1 LLVLGAHAREQR
13 KHLPTMKPNSR
24 NLCKT
29 GFTLIELL
37 VVIAIIAILAAMLL
51 PALSKAKVKTQRII
65 CLNNGRQIMLGWRMY
80 VEDHNDRVPS
90 AYGNA
95 GDWWPFPS
103 MTFSG
108 NPIVDGQ
115 NHYNWDVE
123 LTVKKSNLW
132 PYCGNSTAIWRCAG
146 DEKYV
151 CTPVKGQTYP
161 RVRSYSMLSWF
172 NGSDADYSSL
182 GGVGYVKYTKMSD
195 VLKPGP
201 AMTIA
206 FLDERVDSINDG
218 EWCSSMIGWD
228 PSDPSQWH
236 FIDGP
241 GNNHA
246 GATGFSFVD
255 GHSEVHKWR
264 DPKTIPAVGQGGMW
278 MIEPNSHDVYW
289 VMERSTR
296 KP

>member
-1 LLVLGAHAREQR
+1 MR
-13 KHLPTMKPNSR
+13 KKRTSALTNK
-24 NLCKT
+24 

-51 PALSKAKVKTQRII
+51 PALGGAKLRAQGIQ
-65 CLNNGRQIMLGWRMY
+65 CMNNTKQLMMAWRFY
-80 VEDHNDRVPS
+80 VEDNSDKVPS
-90 AYGNA
+90 AYGSA

-103 MTFSG
+103 MQWTG
-108 NPIVDGQ
+108 NPVTDGQ
-115 NHYNWDVE
+115 YPYNWDVE

-132 PYCGNSTAIWRCAG
+132 PYCGNSVGIWRCPG
-146 DEKYV
+146 DSKYP
-151 CTPVKGQTYP
+151 CTASSGPYKGQMFP

-172 NGSDADYSSL
+172 NGSDADDASL
-182 GGVGYVKYTKMSD
+182 GGTGYVKYKKMTQ

-201 AMTIA
+201 SMTIL
-206 FLDERVDSINDG
+206 FLDERCDSINDG

-228 PSDPSQWH
+228 PPVPSQWH

-241 GNNHA
+241 GNYHG
-246 GATGFSFVD
+246 GASGFSFVD
-255 GHSEVHKWR
+255 GHSEIHKWKDAR
-264 DPKTIPAVGQGGMW
+264 TIPPIGRGGMW
-278 MIEPNSHDVYW
+278 MYEPNGPDVYW